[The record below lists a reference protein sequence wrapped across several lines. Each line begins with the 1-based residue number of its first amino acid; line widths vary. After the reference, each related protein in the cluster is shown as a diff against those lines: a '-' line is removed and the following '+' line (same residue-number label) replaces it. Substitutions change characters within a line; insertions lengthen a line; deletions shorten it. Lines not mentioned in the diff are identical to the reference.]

1 MAILA
6 INKVEMLTTNN
17 EQLPL
22 MFEENFLEHHAGQII
37 QDPRFAIVELVANC
51 WDAGATKVEI
61 LYPENNGD
69 IFFIKDDGI
78 GMTTDDFKLRWNN
91 LNYNRLKH
99 QGKEV
104 EFPKGRK
111 NRNRLAFGK
120 NGVGRHA
127 MFCFTNEYY
136 IETTRNGVY
145 TKAKVV
151 KSKGERPFDVFIE
164 ETKPKK
170 GHGTFISGVVQRNLV
185 LQEQSVIDLI
195 GSKFIAD
202 PEFVIV
208 VNSSKVLMTDLDK
221 NAVIRTIDFTDG
233 NKAVIRRF
241 EGERNR
247 TTQQQGVAWW
257 VQNRL
262 VGVPSWEGI
271 SGRLIDGRNP
281 IAKKYVYVVEVDF
294 LKSNVKAD
302 WSGFHS
308 SPEIIEVKQAVLDFI
323 NNDLLTLLSETRR
336 ERKND
341 AFAANTDVLKSLPK
355 FVKEDISEIVDEL
368 QRDCPTFGHNELETT
383 VKILATME
391 KARSGYELLEKLA
404 KFNHHDIDDLNNVL
418 AEWSIT
424 DIKKVLNVLRW
435 RLELVT
441 ELERLV
447 DNSTTDELHDL
458 QPLFERGLW
467 IFGPEF
473 ESISFISNRA
483 LSTIIKTFFADRI
496 LDNPKKRPDF
506 VILPDAS
513 IGAYSRDSYDLAHE
527 IDGIGSVVIVE
538 LKKGGF
544 EINDKE
550 KDQAMYY
557 AREIRKSGKV
567 DKTTK
572 ITCYV
577 LGSSINKDAEEKNND
592 GSITIIPMRYST
604 VISKAKARLFNLID
618 KLESFKIEN
627 KIIDTQDFQPELF
640 AI

>member
-1 MAILA
+1 M
-6 INKVEMLTTNN
+6 INTTKEN
-17 EQLPL
+17 LPL
-22 MFEENFLEHHAGQII
+22 IFEENFLEHHAGQII
-37 QDPRFAIVELVANC
+37 QDPVFAIVELVANC

-61 LYPENNGD
+61 SYPND
-69 IFFIKDDGI
+69 IRDVFFIKDDGI
-78 GMTTDDFKLRWNN
+78 GMTTNEFKFRWNN

-99 QGKEV
+99 QSKEV
-104 EFPKGRK
+104 EFPKGKR

-127 MFCFTNEYY
+127 MFCFTNEYT
-136 IETTRNGVY
+136 IETTKDGIY
-145 TKAKVV
+145 TKAKVS
-151 KSKGERPFDVFIE
+151 KSNGEKPFDIFIE
-164 ETKPKK
+164 ETKSKQ
-170 GHGTFISGVVQRNLV
+170 GHGTFISGVVYKNL
-185 LQEQSVIDLI
+185 LLREQNVIELI

-202 PEFVIV
+202 PEFIIIV
-208 VNSSKVLMTDLDK
+208 NNSKVLLTDLESK
-221 NAVIRTIDFTDG
+221 AVIKEMAFPDG
-233 NKAVIRRF
+233 KVIIRRF

-257 VQNRL
+257 VQKRL
-262 VGVPSWEGI
+262 VGVPSWDGI
-271 SGRLIDGRNP
+271 SGRLIDGRNS
-281 IAKKYVYVVEVDF
+281 IAKKYVYIVEVDF
-294 LKSNVKAD
+294 LKNNVKSD

-308 SPEIIEVKQAVLDFI
+308 SPEIIEIKQSVLDFI
-323 NNDLLTLLSETRR
+323 NEDLITLLAETRR

-341 AFAANTDVLKSLPK
+341 AFAANTTVLKNLPR

-368 QRDCPTFGHNELETT
+368 QKDCPTFGSNELEST

-391 KARSGYELLEKLA
+391 KAKSGYELLEKLA
-404 KFNHHDIDDLNNVL
+404 KFNHHDIDDLNTVL

-483 LSTIIKTFFADRI
+483 LSTIIRTYFGDRV
-496 LDNPKKRPDF
+496 LSNPKKRPDF

-513 IGAYSRDSYDLAHE
+513 IGAYSRDSYDTGHE

-544 EINDKE
+544 DIDDKE

-567 DKTTK
+567 DKTTR

-592 GSITIIPMRYST
+592 GLITIIPMRYST
-604 VISKAKARLFNLID
+604 VLCS
-618 KLESFKIEN
+618 SN
-627 KIIDTQDFQPELF
+627 KCNT
-640 AI
+640 

>member
-1 MAILA
+1 M
-6 INKVEMLTTNN
+6 
-17 EQLPL
+17 
-22 MFEENFLEHHAGQII
+22 
-37 QDPRFAIVELVANC
+37 ANC
-51 WDAGATKVEI
+51 WDAGSTKVEI
-61 LYPENNGD
+61 SYPND
-69 IFFIKDDGI
+69 IGEVFFIKDDGV
-78 GMTTDDFKLRWNN
+78 GMTTDEFKFRWNN

-99 QGKEV
+99 QSKEV
-104 EFPKGRK
+104 EFPKGKR

-127 MFCFTNEYY
+127 MFCFTNEYT
-136 IETTRNGVY
+136 IETTKDGFY
-145 TKAKVV
+145 TKAKVL
-151 KSKGERPFDVFIE
+151 KSKGERPFDIFIE
-164 ETKPKK
+164 ETKTKQ
-170 GHGTFISGVVQRNLV
+170 GHGTFISGIVKKNLM
-185 LQEQSVIDLI
+185 LREQNVIELI

-202 PEFVIV
+202 PEFIII
-208 VNSSKVLMTDLDK
+208 VNSSKVLLTDLESK
-221 NAVIRTIDFTDG
+221 AVIKEIDFG
-233 NKAVIRRF
+233 EGKAIIRRF

-257 VQNRL
+257 VQKRL
-262 VGVPSWEGI
+262 VGVPSWDGI
-271 SGRLIDGRNP
+271 SGRLIDGRNS
-281 IAKKYVYVVEVDF
+281 IAKKYVYIVEVDF
-294 LKSNVKAD
+294 LKSNVKTD
-302 WSGFHS
+302 WSGFHA
-308 SPEIIEVKQAVLDFI
+308 SPEITDIKQSVLDFI
-323 NNDLLTLLSETRR
+323 NDDLTTLLAETRR

-341 AFAANTDVLKSLPK
+341 AFAANTNILKSLPM
-355 FVKEDISEIVDEL
+355 FVKEDISEIVDQL
-368 QRDCPTFGHNELETT
+368 QKDCPTFGSNELDST

-391 KARSGYELLEKLA
+391 KARSGYELLEKLS
-404 KFNHHDIDDLNNVL
+404 KFNHHDIDDLNSVL

-483 LSTIIKTFFADRI
+483 LSTIIRTYFGDRV
-496 LDNPKKRPDF
+496 LENPKKRPDF
-506 VILPDAS
+506 VILPEAS
-513 IGAYSRDSYDLAHE
+513 IGAYSRDSYDISHE

-577 LGSSINKDAEEKNND
+577 LGSSVNKDAEEITND
-592 GSITIIPMRYST
+592 GLINIIPMRYST
-604 VISKAKARLFNLID
+604 VINKAKSRLFNLID
-618 KLESFKIEN
+618 KLEKFKQEN
-627 KIIDTQDFQPELF
+627 NLSDSKDYQPELF